1 MLEMMEM
8 TEPNILSKL
17 QEDTRTKEE
26 LEVEE
31 GYAQYDQDREDEG
44 LDDADEDGNYRED

>member
-26 LEVEE
+26 VLKKKKDMLNMIKIEKMKV
-31 GYAQYDQDREDEG
+31 
-44 LDDADEDGNYRED
+44 